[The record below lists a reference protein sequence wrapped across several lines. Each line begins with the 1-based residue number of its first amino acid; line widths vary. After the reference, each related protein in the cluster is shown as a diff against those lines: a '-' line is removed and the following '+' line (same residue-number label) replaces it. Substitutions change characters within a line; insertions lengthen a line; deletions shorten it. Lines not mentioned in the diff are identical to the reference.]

1 VKAEENLVALRKNL
15 DYETSQ
21 HKKLQKKYEDDIR
34 RYKTSRRSIL
44 DTSIASGPTPSVVE
58 FQSNELKSKLEAA
71 EEELNNQRI
80 QNGLLMK
87 KVSKLNLQ
95 CSFKENV

>member
-1 VKAEENLVALRKNL
+1 MKAEENLVALRKNL